1 MATELTT
8 DRLRALAETR
18 SPEGKVLSVFI
29 NLDPH
34 EVPTPAARATEIRA
48 VLDAAA
54 RQVRDHDALTDAE
67 RTALTA
73 DVERVRT
80 HLGGAGAEEM
90 TGGARGLAVFASEPA
105 ALFEVIALPRAVAPE
120 VRIAE
125 RPAVSTIARLAST
138 DPWWVLL
145 VDRRHA
151 RLLCGTVAGLV
162 EHWRTEDAVAG
173 HHDQG
178 PSKARDQGGTSH
190 EHHQRSAEKDV
201 DDHLRGVAAELRRLL
216 DDEPCAGILL
226 GGAADIT
233 GQIRDLLAP
242 ELARQVQGQIDVEV
256 WTASPAQVLQAA
268 TPELRRIEQEHDAA
282 LLARISDAIG
292 TGKGAAGL
300 GPVLD
305 ALNERRVGTIVVA
318 TGTRARGVRCGG
330 CGWLAISASGTCG
343 ACGTMTDGVDDIVE
357 EAVARA
363 LALGASAHVLPRA
376 DDDLLSQHDGVV
388 AGLRF

>member
-54 RQVRDHDALTDAE
+54 RQIREHDALTAAE

-80 HLGGAGAEEM
+80 HLSGDGAESM
-90 TGGARGLAVFASEPA
+90 TGGARGLAVFASQPA
-105 ALFEVIALPRAVAPE
+105 QLFEVLTLPRAVAPE
-120 VRIAE
+120 VRIAD

-138 DPWWVLL
+138 DPWWLLL

-151 RLLCGTVAGLV
+151 RLLSGTVDGLV

-173 HHDQG
+173 HHDQS

-190 EHHQRSAEKDV
+190 EHHQRSAEKDI
-201 DDHLRGVAAELRRLL
+201 DDHLRGVAAEVRRLL
-216 DDEPCAGILL
+216 EDEPSAGILL
-226 GGAADIT
+226 GGAAEVT
-233 GQIRDLLAP
+233 GHVRELLTP
-242 ELARQVQGQIDVEV
+242 ELARQVCGHFDVEV
-256 WTASPAQVLQAA
+256 WNATPAQVLQAA
-268 TPELRRIEQEHDAA
+268 ATTLQQIEQERDAA
-282 LLARISDAIG
+282 LLAKLSDAIG
-292 TGKGAAGL
+292 TGKGAGGL
-300 GPVLD
+300 AAVLD
-305 ALNERRVGTIVVA
+305 ALNERRVGTIAVA
-318 TGTRARGVRCGG
+318 TGTRARGVRCGS
-330 CGWLAISASGTCG
+330 CGWLAIKASPTCG
-343 ACGTMTDGVDDIVE
+343 ACGMMTDGVDDIIE

-363 LALGASAHVLPRA
+363 LGLGASAHVLPSA
-376 DDDLLSQHDGVV
+376 DDLLGQHDGIV
-388 AGLRF
+388 AALRF

>member
-8 DRLRALAETR
+8 DRLRGLAETR

-48 VLDAAA
+48 VLDAAG
-54 RQVRDHDALTDAE
+54 RQIRDHDALTAAE
-67 RTALTA
+67 RTALNA

-80 HLGGAGAEEM
+80 HLTGAGADEM

-105 ALFEVIALPRAVAPE
+105 QLFEVLVLPRAVAPE
-120 VRIAE
+120 VRIAD

-138 DPWWVLL
+138 HPWWLLL

-151 RLLCGTVAGLV
+151 RLLSGTTAGLV

-173 HHDQG
+173 HHDQS

-201 DDHLRGVAAELRRLL
+201 DDHLRGVAAEVRRLL
-216 DDEPCAGILL
+216 EDEPSAGLLL
-226 GGAADIT
+226 GGAAEVT
-233 GQIRDLLAP
+233 GQVRDLLSP
-242 ELARQVQGQIDVEV
+242 ELARQVQGHFDVEV
-256 WTASPAQVLQAA
+256 WTASPAQVLHAA
-268 TPELRRIEQEHDAA
+268 TPSLTRIEQEQDAA
-282 LLARISDAIG
+282 LLSTLSDAIG
-292 TGKGAAGL
+292 TGKGAGGI

-305 ALNERRVGTIVVA
+305 ALNERRVGTIAVA
-318 TGTRARGVRCGG
+318 TGTQARGVRCGS
-330 CGWLAISASGTCG
+330 CGWLAISAAGSCG

-363 LALGASAHVLPRA
+363 LALGAAAHVLPRV
-376 DDDLLSQHDGVV
+376 DDDLLSRHGGVV
-388 AGLRF
+388 AALRF